1 MAMTITDIIYK
12 KTKEHT
18 KKALDGRLELIEN
31 ENKLLISNIYN
42 LNSSTKRRRFQ

>member
-1 MAMTITDIIYK
+1 MIIADVIYK
-12 KTKEHT
+12 KTKERT
-18 KKALDGRLELIEN
+18 KKALDGSLELIEN